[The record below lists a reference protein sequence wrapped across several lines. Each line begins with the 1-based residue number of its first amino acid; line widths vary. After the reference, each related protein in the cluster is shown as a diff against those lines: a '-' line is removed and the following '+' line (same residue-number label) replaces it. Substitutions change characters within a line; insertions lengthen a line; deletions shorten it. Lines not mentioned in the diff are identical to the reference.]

1 MNAQGRADI
10 ILAPLYDPD
19 SARDRALQAGRAFGF
34 NALEQY
40 TDDRALQVGPWT
52 DVYSLCA
59 TCFRLIT
66 GSHPLS
72 AIDRCVQE
80 RYVPLVELSPAGY
93 DRRFLAAVD
102 QGLALRPHD
111 RPPSIVQLLILMGM
125 DGDFAHRLRQA
136 DEAVASHV
144 VQPMR
149 SESASAATAA
159 AAQSGAQRAFGSVDP
174 VASGGGQVAV
184 PMRRTCAATRKP
196 APANTHA
203 TRGLP
208 PTSTPTPREAISA
221 STLAPPK
228 SPPVN
233 SPAISR
239 AQRFGRLCANGS
251 RTYCGVCPHR
261 ARCPGYIFRLQCS
274 WGFSVHCGYV
284 LASESARRTSRPT
297 RAQVLPDVP
306 SGRGPPARRG
316 FRAQTRLIGLDKPL
330 TLKAR
335 CGILDG

>member
-174 VASGGGQVAV
+174 VASGGGANRSADEADVRSHSQAG
-184 PMRRTCAATRKP
+184 TRKH
-196 APANTHA
+196 ARDTRIAANEHTHA
-203 TRGLP
+203 TRGDIRKH
-208 PTSTPTPREAISA
+208 T
-221 STLAPPK
+221 
-228 SPPVN
+228 
-233 SPAISR
+233 R
-239 AQRFGRLCANGS
+239 ATQVA
-251 RTYCGVCPHR
+251 
-261 ARCPGYIFRLQCS
+261 ARK
-274 WGFSVHCGYV
+274 
-284 LASESARRTSRPT
+284 LASDLTGTAFRPLV
-297 RAQVLPDVP
+297 RQRIPDVL
-306 SGRGPPARRG
+306 RRLSPQG
-316 FRAQTRLIGLDKPL
+316 
-330 TLKAR
+330 
-335 CGILDG
+335 